1 MTKLIFQHKKK
12 IQLKTTRKDERV
24 TFANYQD
31 RATLSLINPSHCR
44 HSFWTSFDASTLITR
59 CTRRQKCPFA
69 KIYVQNENLKETR
82 TRKFIPHFSVVPSA
96 SANQFCALST
106 LKSLLRDWGGG
117 GVVPIISSFWTF
129 FWKIPFQ
136 RKCYSK
142 TKINNLHKTPT
153 IQNMLFQ
160 NDPRDQRK
168 TNNALLQDIYDN

>member
-117 GVVPIISSFWTF
+117 WG
-129 FWKIPFQ
+129 
-136 RKCYSK
+136 CA
-142 TKINNLHKTPT
+142 NNLEFLDFFLENPFSEEV
-153 IQNMLFQ
+153 LFQ
-160 NDPRDQRK
+160 NK
-168 TNNALLQDIYDN
+168 N